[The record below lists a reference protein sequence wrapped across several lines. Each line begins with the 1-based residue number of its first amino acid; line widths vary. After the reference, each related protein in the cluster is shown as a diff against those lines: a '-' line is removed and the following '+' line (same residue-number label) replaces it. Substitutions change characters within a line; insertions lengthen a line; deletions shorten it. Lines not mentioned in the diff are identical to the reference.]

1 MPERKDVD
9 QIRFFIIAIEGDIPR
24 LAKRDDQFA
33 QRGMVLNGASNQ
45 WRYLKSEKRLFDDPT
60 RPCGGL
66 GGMTAQEHAAPPDA
80 GSRPLCDG

>member
-9 QIRFFIIAIEGDIPR
+9 QIRFFVIAIEGDIPR

-33 QRGMVLNGASNQ
+33 HRGMALNGAPNQ
-45 WRYLKSEKRLFDDPT
+45 GRYLKFKERLFDDAT
-60 RPCGGL
+60 RLCRGL

-80 GSRPLCDG
+80 GSRPLCDD